1 MGNFDIIRQIDSE
14 YNLIIKSLA
23 CQMGIQILEEG
34 EMRADGEYT
43 FRVLDSGLVKL
54 GYDVFQ
60 AFTYTLIKGQPA
72 GVSIDSLTEEEY
84 EKDKEYEEDIEE
96 IVLRL
101 EPEVTIRLSDSLEVS
116 YKRLSSE
123 YLNQIT
129 VIESELI
136 RKSGDK
142 YTDDIDKTL
151 LMLKNGA
158 EGYIN
163 HLISKVY
170 QLKELIENKSDDILF
185 IHRNHF
191 MKLYT
196 RLGRYGK
203 DIDIEGDTIYI
214 GEYVIEIVKP
224 YVLDYRLTL
233 DGEIYTHREQLE
245 YRVRKKRYRGDLDLK
260 TNYTKRNLEDIVD
273 HYLGRH

>member
-1 MGNFDIIRQIDSE
+1 MNTFDLSRQIDSE

-23 CQMGIQILEEG
+23 CQMGVQILEEG
-34 EMRADGEYT
+34 EMREDGEYT
-43 FRVLDSGLVKL
+43 FRVLDSEIVKL

-60 AFTYTLIKGQPA
+60 AFTYTLIKGNPA
-72 GVSIDSLTEEEY
+72 GVSIDSLTDEGYEEY
-84 EKDKEYEEDIEE
+84 EEEKED

-129 VIESELI
+129 GIESELI
-136 RKSGDK
+136 RKSGDR

-151 LMLKNGA
+151 LMLKHGA
-158 EGYIN
+158 EEYIK

-170 QLKELIENKSDDILF
+170 QLKELIENKSDDMIF

-191 MKLYT
+191 IKLYT
-196 RLGRYGK
+196 MLCRYGK
-203 DIDIEGDTIYI
+203 DIDIEGDTIYV

-245 YRVRKKRYRGDLDLK
+245 YRVRKKRYRGYPK

-273 HYLGRH
+273 HYLGRY